1 MPRTIM
7 RTSFKVKKSKVK
19 ITRPGRPI
27 TAETESVSYLP
38 GGKAYEL
45 HYWYADGACTINCYG
60 QL

>member
-1 MPRTIM
+1 M

-19 ITRPGRPI
+19 ITRPI